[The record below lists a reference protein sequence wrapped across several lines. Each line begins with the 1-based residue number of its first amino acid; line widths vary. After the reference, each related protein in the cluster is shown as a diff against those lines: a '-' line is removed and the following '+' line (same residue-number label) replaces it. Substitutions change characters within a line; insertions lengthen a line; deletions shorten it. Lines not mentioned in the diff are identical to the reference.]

1 MSVEITEGEI
11 TDIIGLSLGHY
22 SLIGEQSSE
31 KADRQEVLFSEEND
45 EISHVRESQLP
56 RDNLDG
62 KSYKLFCKC
71 FKRSQEMLEGG
82 RKGWRRGKGLVREEG
97 DRQDLRNCCLTWTL
111 GLLRAPG
118 VQRFFHLKIEIMNQ
132 IRS

>member
-1 MSVEITEGEI
+1 MRREG
-11 TDIIGLSLGHY
+11 
-22 SLIGEQSSE
+22 E
-31 KADRQEVLFSEEND
+31 KADRQEVLFSKEND

-82 RKGWRRGKGLVREEG
+82 RNGWNRGEGVGLEKKGT
-97 DRQDLRNCCLTWTL
+97 DR
-111 GLLRAPG
+111 
-118 VQRFFHLKIEIMNQ
+118 I
-132 IRS
+132 